1 MISESPFH
9 IAYFLF
15 SARRAFAMAMLVLF
29 SIVAIATG
37 IIIVKVFE
45 RRQDVLYGRYI
56 SRQERRE

>member
-15 SARRAFAMAMLVLF
+15 SVGRAFAMAMLVLF